1 MRLAY
6 LASQLPWTS
15 GPVQAVSLRTA
26 PILGEEQQL
35 HSAPDPARHCLGFGQ
50 LYTEHWQAG
59 LAGTHPRFPGAT
71 WSRGAMLSGQKR
83 QILLQR
89 SIHPAKGM
97 TVALAGRTRDVG

>member
-6 LASQLPWTS
+6 LTLQLPWTS

-50 LYTEHWQAG
+50 MYTEHWQAA
-59 LAGTHPRFPGAT
+59 LAGTHLGAEVLCCQG
-71 WSRGAMLSGQKR
+71 RKGKYYCKEA
-83 QILLQR
+83 
-89 SIHPAKGM
+89 SIQLR
-97 TVALAGRTRDVG
+97 V